1 MTLSGT
7 ESGVE
12 ALSDRDLLQYES
24 YTTRARATLLPPTA
38 FTYVQMEYCRFVR
51 YSGVPVRPWYDL
63 STAVAQLTYD
73 RILVPD
79 TCTATGLSASCC
91 QLNNLDPAR

>member
-38 FTYVQMEYCRFVR
+38 IVYGTHNATIHNRE
-51 YSGVPVRPWYDL
+51 
-63 STAVAQLTYD
+63 
-73 RILVPD
+73 
-79 TCTATGLSASCC
+79 CT
-91 QLNNLDPAR
+91 

>member
-12 ALSDRDLLQYES
+12 ALCDRDLLQYES

-38 FTYVQMEYCRFVR
+38 
-51 YSGVPVRPWYDL
+51 SGVLANGAVLCPGRLTISAVRAADESSQMRLRSKLWRR
-63 STAVAQLTYD
+63 STPRRDHHAEALQSSTLAV
-73 RILVPD
+73 
-79 TCTATGLSASCC
+79 
-91 QLNNLDPAR
+91 PALAP